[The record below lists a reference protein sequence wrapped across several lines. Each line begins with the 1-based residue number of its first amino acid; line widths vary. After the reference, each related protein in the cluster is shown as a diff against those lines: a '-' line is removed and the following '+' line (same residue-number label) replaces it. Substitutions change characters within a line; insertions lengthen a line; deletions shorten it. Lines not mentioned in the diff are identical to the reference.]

1 MHSDRISHSFVFF
14 LLFFLFV
21 CFLAFSFFFKPGS
34 HFASQK
40 GNKHECRKKNKI
52 YMLQRVHSVQTNTCV
67 GYKTN
72 KQTNKQKHLSLAA
85 QFRSVTTY
93 EEEEEVEV
101 GRVRGAGPPSSHFLP
116 HIFRV

>member
-1 MHSDRISHSFVFF
+1 
-14 LLFFLFV
+14 
-21 CFLAFSFFFKPGS
+21 
-34 HFASQK
+34 
-40 GNKHECRKKNKI
+40 
-52 YMLQRVHSVQTNTCV
+52 MLQRVHSVQTNTCV

>member
-1 MHSDRISHSFVFF
+1 MLLKKETNMNVEKKIKYICYNVFI
-14 LLFFLFV
+14 V
-21 CFLAFSFFFKPGS
+21 SRP
-34 HFASQK
+34 
-40 GNKHECRKKNKI
+40 
-52 YMLQRVHSVQTNTCV
+52 TNTCV